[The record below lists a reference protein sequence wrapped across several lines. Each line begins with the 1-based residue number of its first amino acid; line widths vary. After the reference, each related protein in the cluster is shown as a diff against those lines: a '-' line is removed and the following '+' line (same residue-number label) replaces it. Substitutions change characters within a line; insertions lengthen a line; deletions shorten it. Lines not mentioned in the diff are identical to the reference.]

1 MKHARRGVKYARS
14 GVKYARKE
22 ENARKAARRPVRP
35 RRSAPVS
42 GAQGAP
48 REAETGGGVGRAAAA
63 WLGASTPQDGPA
75 ALALAVLV
83 VVSYF
88 PALQGGFVWDD
99 VIFAEEPVIQSPG
112 ALRSIW
118 FAPADIKNEGHYWPL
133 VYTSF
138 WLEHKLWGLQPAG
151 YHAVNIFLHLLNCL
165 LLWRLL
171 LRLAV
176 PGALLI
182 AAVFAVHPL
191 HVESVAWIIERK
203 DVLSGLFYLSA
214 VLAWLR
220 FVEVERVGHYLLLAL
235 LFAAGLLSKSV
246 VVTLPLALLIVQWW
260 RSGRVTRLDL
270 LRVAPLIVLGAVV
283 AAADLAFYRGREVL
297 DLGYTLAE
305 RMLIAGR
312 ALWFYAGKLVW
323 PVELAVIYPLWELD
337 ARSPAGWGYVVA
349 AAGLA
354 LALWLGRERL
364 GRGPLAGALYF
375 ALTLGPVLGFVDYGY
390 MQFSFVA
397 DRFQYLAGIGVLA
410 VLLGAAA
417 HAVGVCRI
425 GAPAA
430 DPTGLRTVGGA
441 GPKAAPRGEG
451 FGALGRLPAGEPAV
465 AGERGPAGMRASAD
479 ERSAARSAAAPAAA
493 GWRGV
498 RYGAWVVAAVVVL
511 LLGSLTWRQAGIYRD
526 EVTLFSHV
534 VAHNPEARDAHLNL
548 GNALLEA
555 DRTEEGLA
563 ASRIAVEQRPE
574 SADAYSNLG
583 LALMNLERFTEA
595 EESLRRAL
603 QLDSRHKSAL
613 QNIAELL
620 RKQGQY
626 EAAVA
631 AYQNVLERDR
641 RYALAYAGM
650 GDALFNLR
658 RYEEA
663 LASVMQALVL
673 QPRLPMAGALEVLM
687 GRAARELGRLDAA
700 EEHFLRAMQLD
711 PDDAAPV
718 LDLAGV
724 RGQQQRGAEADALLR
739 RARELR
745 PHDPATLQN
754 VAEALRKQDRY
765 EEALPAYRAV
775 LEVDAEYA
783 LAYAGMGDTL
793 FRLERYAEAMEALA
807 RAATLQ
813 PDLPMA
819 GSLHRLMGRA
829 AQELGRADAADH
841 FERAVQLDPRDADAL
856 DRLAM
861 LRFGEQDYE
870 AAFRLYGS
878 LLEINPDNA
887 QTHSNLGATLYY
899 LGRSE
904 EALQSFER
912 ALALAPE
919 LETAR
924 TGRDRLRQT
933 MRQEA
938 P

>member
-1 MKHARRGVKYARS
+1 M
-14 GVKYARKE
+14 
-22 ENARKAARRPVRP
+22 
-35 RRSAPVS
+35 
-42 GAQGAP
+42 
-48 REAETGGGVGRAAAA
+48 GRAAAA
-63 WLGASTPQDGPA
+63 WLGAFSAQDGPA

-83 VVSYF
+83 AVSYF

-99 VIFAEEPVIQSPG
+99 VIFAEEPVIHSPG

-118 FAPADIKNEGHYWPL
+118 FAPAEIKNEGHYWPL
-133 VYTSF
+133 VYSSF
-138 WLEHKLWGLQPAG
+138 WLEHRLWGLQPAG
-151 YHAVNIFLHLLNCL
+151 YHAVNIVLHLLNCL

-203 DVLSGLFYLSA
+203 DLLSALFYLGA

-220 FVEVERVGHYLLLAL
+220 LVEVGRVGHYLLVAL

-260 RSGRVTRLDL
+260 WRGEVKRVDL
-270 LRVAPLIVLGAVV
+270 LRVAPLVV
-283 AAADLAFYRGREVL
+283 IGVAITAADLAFYRGREVL
-297 DLGYTLAE
+297 ELGYTLAE

-323 PVELAVIYPLWELD
+323 PVELAVIYPRWEID
-337 ARSPAGWGYVVA
+337 AGSVAAWGYVVA

-354 LALWLGRERL
+354 LALWLLRARI

-397 DRFQYLAGIGVLA
+397 DRFQYLAGIGLLA
-410 VLLGAAA
+410 VLLGGAA
-417 HAVGVCRI
+417 HW
-425 GAPAA
+425 
-430 DPTGLRTVGGA
+430 
-441 GPKAAPRGEG
+441 
-451 FGALGRLPAGEPAV
+451 LGKLPARKPTA
-465 AGERGPAGMRASAD
+465 AGERGAGGMRDRAD
-479 ERSAARSAAAPAAA
+479 ERAVAETAAPPAAA

-498 RYGAWVVAAVVVL
+498 RYGAWGVAAVVVV
-511 LLGSLTWRQAGIYRD
+511 LLGTLTWRQAGIYRD
-526 EVTLFSHV
+526 EVALFSHI
-534 VAHNPEARDAHLNL
+534 VALNPEARDAHLNL

-563 ASRIAVEQRPE
+563 ASRTAVEQRPE
-574 SADAYSNLG
+574 SADAHSNLG
-583 LALMNLERFTEA
+583 LALSNLERFAEA
-595 EESLRRAL
+595 EEALRRAL
-603 QLDSRHKSAL
+603 ELDPRHKSAL
-613 QNIAELL
+613 QNTAELL
-620 RKQGQY
+620 RKQEQY
-626 EAAVA
+626 EAAVE
-631 AYQNVLERDR
+631 AYQTVLERDR
-641 RYALAYAGM
+641 RYALAHAGM
-650 GDALFNLR
+650 GDALFNLQ

-663 LASVMQALVL
+663 LASLSQALVL
-673 QPRLPMAGALEVLM
+673 QPLLPMAGAMEVLM
-687 GRAARELGRLDAA
+687 GRASRELGRLDAA
-700 EEHFLRAMQLD
+700 AGHFLRAMELD
-711 PDDAAPV
+711 PGDATPV
-718 LDLAGV
+718 LDLAGL
-724 RGQQQRGAEADALLR
+724 RAQQQRDEEADELLR

-754 VAEALRKQDRY
+754 VAEALRKQERY

-775 LEVDAEYA
+775 LEIDAEYA
-783 LAYAGMGDTL
+783 LAHAGMGDAL
-793 FRLERYAEAMEALA
+793 FRLERYAEAIEALA

-829 AQELGRADAADH
+829 AQELGRPDAADH
-841 FERAVQLDPRDADAL
+841 FERAVQLDPRDAEAL

-861 LRFGEQDYE
+861 LRFQEQNYE
-870 AAFRLYGS
+870 AAFGLYRS
-878 LLEINPDNA
+878 LLQINPDNA

-899 LGRSE
+899 LGRPD
-904 EALQSFER
+904 EALQSFET
-912 ALALAPE
+912 ALSLDPE

-924 TGRDRLRQT
+924 TGRDQLRQIV
-933 MRQEA
+933 RQNA